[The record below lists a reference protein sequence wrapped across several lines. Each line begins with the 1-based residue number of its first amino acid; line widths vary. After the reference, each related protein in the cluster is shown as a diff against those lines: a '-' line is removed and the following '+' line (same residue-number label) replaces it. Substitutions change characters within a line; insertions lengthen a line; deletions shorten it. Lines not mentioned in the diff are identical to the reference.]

1 MKHINVI
8 QGTEAWKELRKDFF
22 TASEAPMMM
31 GAHKNISRNQLLDAK
46 KGWTTIVDDFL
57 QSLFDKGHATEEAAR
72 PLAAVD
78 VGEDLFPVTGSLEVE
93 GLDLLA
99 SYDGLTM
106 FDDVC
111 FEHKLF
117 NKTLAENVL
126 NNLLE
131 PHYYWQAEQQL
142 LVSGADKCYF
152 VTSDGTK
159 DNWQSMYYVS
169 VPERREELIKGW
181 KQFAIDLENHEL
193 KAKTEKVKA
202 SQLIKRTE
210 VEAQLI
216 PTLDVKVTTL
226 INKSNL
232 QNFAEKV
239 SEFIN
244 SINTTPETDSQFGE
258 AEQQVKYLRS
268 VEKKIGDVEKS
279 VDAGAQDIDSLRETL
294 KAIKKSL
301 STTRLEID
309 KKVKARKEELRNE
322 IYKNAEQE
330 VTKAQ
335 LSAEQKVNAKLPEIY
350 FDAWNAMKGKRTI
363 ESIQDAADTEVAQ
376 SKIQITEF
384 VEVAQANM
392 LVIADNREFDF
403 LFNDWAQIAFKPTE
417 DFKTLVTARVATYQ
431 AEQKAKEEAERER
444 IRQEEQAKLQ
454 REAEAKARA
463 EREAEAQKKREEQA
477 KRDAEEQARFDV
489 EDHESLHNE
498 AERLTEYVN
507 RESNKRNAAE
517 TNQIAQEPKG
527 NEQAE
532 ESKQKAE
539 PAPSVVRQEQ
549 NPVRHYGLMELN
561 AMDQLAKLVEEA
573 NKPYANDLRQFVES
587 VKANNLKK
595 VA

>member
-1 MKHINVI
+1 MKHINVT
-8 QGTEAWKELRKDFF
+8 QGSEAWLKLRKDFF

-31 GAHKNISRNQLLDAK
+31 GDHKNISRNQLLDAK
-46 KGWTTIVDDFL
+46 KGWTTIVDEYL
-57 QSLFDKGHATEEAAR
+57 QKLFDKGHATEEAAR
-72 PLAAVD
+72 PLAAAD
-78 VGEDLFPVTGSLEVE
+78 VGEDFFPVTGSLEVE
-93 GLDLLA
+93 GLALLA
-99 SYDGLTM
+99 SFDGLTM
-106 FDDVC
+106 FDDAC

-126 NNLLE
+126 NNVLE
-131 PHYYWQAEQQL
+131 PHYYWQLEQQL
-142 LVSGADKCYF
+142 LVSGAEKCYF

-159 DNWQSMYYVS
+159 DNWQSMYYES

-181 KQFAIDLENHEL
+181 KQFAIDLENHEPQ
-193 KAKTEKVKA
+193 AKTEKVKA
-202 SQLIKRTE
+202 SSLIKSKE
-210 VEAQLI
+210 VQAELI
-216 PTLDVKVTTL
+216 PALDVKVTTL
-226 INKSNL
+226 VDNSNL
-232 QNFAEKV
+232 QGFAEKV

-244 SINTTPETDSQFGE
+244 SINTSPETDSQFGE

-268 VEKKIGDVEKS
+268 VEKKIGEVEKS

-444 IRQEEQAKLQ
+444 IRQEEVAKLQ
-454 REAEAKARA
+454 RESEAKARA
-463 EREAEAQKKREEQA
+463 EEQA
-477 KRDAEEQARFDV
+477 KRDAEEKARFDAEV
-489 EDHESLHNE
+489 AQKSEIENKE
-498 AERLTEYVN
+498 A
-507 RESNKRNAAE
+507 A
-517 TNQIAQEPKG
+517 TNEPKEEAKP
-527 NEQAE
+527 EQEA
-532 ESKQKAE
+532 K
-539 PAPSVVRQEQ
+539 PATSVFRQEKAPARQ
-549 NPVRHYGLMELN
+549 YGIMELN

>member
-8 QGTEAWKELRKDFF
+8 QGSPEWLALRKDFF

-93 GLDLLA
+93 GLPLLA
-99 SYDGLTM
+99 SFDGLTM

-131 PHYYWQAEQQL
+131 PHYYWQVEQQL

-159 DNWQSMYYVS
+159 ESWQSMYYVS

-181 KQFAIDLENHEL
+181 KQFDIDLENHEPQAKVEKVVSTTPVRDLPAINYKMNGLALESNL
-193 KAKTEKVKA
+193 KAYKQAATDLVALSEKA
-202 SQLIKRTE
+202 LESDQDFADA
-210 VEAQLI
+210 EARQ
-216 PTLDVKVTTL
+216 KVFT
-226 INKSNL
+226 K
-232 QNFAEKV
+232 AEKDIKDACDRV
-239 SEFIN
+239 M
-244 SINTTPETDSQFGE
+244 GE
-258 AEQQVKYLRS
+258 
-268 VEKKIGDVEKS
+268 
-279 VDAGAQDIDSLRETL
+279 IDSIDTFVKDMRFISEQIRQ
-294 KAIKKSL
+294 A
-301 STTRLEID
+301 RLAEGKQI
-309 KKVKARKEELRNE
+309 KARKEELRKE
-322 IYKNAEQE
+322 ILEKANAEIGKVE
-330 VTKAQ
+330 RA
-335 LSAEQKVNAKLPEIY
+335 AEQKVNAPLPHCN
-350 FDAWNAMKGKRTI
+350 FDPFIAMKGKRTI
-363 ESIQDAADTEVAQ
+363 ESLQDAADGEVAKA
-376 SKIQITEF
+376 KIKTAEF
-384 VEVAQANM
+384 VEVAMGNALHLSTKAQGY
-392 LVIADNREFDF
+392 DF